1 MPKGITLTDKT
12 IQDRQRQISAAAK
25 QLFLSKGFRKTSMQD
40 IAQAVDAGKSTL
52 YDYFQTKDD
61 ILITILEEYI
71 DELIHSSE
79 EIFTKDLSAREK
91 LRQIMLNHMNY
102 LLRTKNLLGMMTNE
116 VQRMGVLKQM
126 RFQQKRLE
134 YQTHISRVIQSGV
147 EGGDFRPVDC
157 MLCANM
163 VLVVT
168 NPTVLAGIPAENA
181 QQKLDEIVDIFF
193 GGLAA

>member
-12 IQDRQRQISAAAK
+12 IQDRQQQISAAAK
-25 QLFLSKGFRKTSMQD
+25 ELFLSKGFRRTSMQD

-61 ILITILEEYI
+61 ILIVILEEYI
-71 DELIHSSE
+71 NDLIVSAEGIYQKELP
-79 EIFTKDLSAREK
+79 ARDK
-91 LRQIMLNHMNY
+91 LKQIMLNHMQY
-102 LLRTKNLLGMMTNE
+102 LLCSRNLLGMMTNE
-116 VQRMGVLKQM
+116 VQRMGALKQM

-134 YQTHISRVIQSGV
+134 YQTLISTVIQAGV
-147 EGGDFRPVDC
+147 QDGSFRPVDS

-193 GGLAA
+193 GGLEA

>member
-61 ILITILEEYI
+61 ILITILEAYI
-71 DELIHSSE
+71 DELIHSAE

-147 EGGDFRPVDC
+147 EGGDFRPVDS